1 MLNFILSLT
10 YFGNFNTFVP
20 HIGYPS
26 VFIPYV
32 GFFGHPLSFLPYA
45 TNLITLLISYQI
57 FIALWNIET
66 GLNKL
71 VLHLEIFVDTLYF
84 IGHPTSFTP
93 YIQFFHTIYIHIYI
107 YTYIFEFERNLWK
120 FCVTIDCCIYQAIL
134 KLFVHIRLTV
144 VTCRGV
150 FAPKNSERKRKSGG
164 VK

>member
-107 YTYIFEFERNLWK
+107 YIWIWKKFIEILCYYRLLYISSYIET
-120 FCVTIDCCIYQAIL
+120 FCPYPTDSSDL
-134 KLFVHIRLTV
+134 
-144 VTCRGV
+144 
-150 FAPKNSERKRKSGG
+150 
-164 VK
+164 